1 VTSQDQERRRE
12 DLAATSESMHDEARQ
27 IEKIEAEKQ
36 KLDVGD
42 PRLATLSRDAE
53 RLAGQVARKSR
64 VERAISE
71 GGATDGGEPEGP
83 LE

>member
-53 RLAGQVARKSR
+53 RLAGQFARKSR

-71 GGATDGGEPEGP
+71 GGAADRGEPEGP